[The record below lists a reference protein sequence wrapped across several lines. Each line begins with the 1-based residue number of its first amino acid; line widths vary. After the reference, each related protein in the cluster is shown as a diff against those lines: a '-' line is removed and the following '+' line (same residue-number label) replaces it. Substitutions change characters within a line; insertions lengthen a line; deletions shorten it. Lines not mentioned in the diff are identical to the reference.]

1 MGKYGYSIWY
11 QYLDGTRSQG
21 QSPVLPQSRHGQAWP
36 FLRGT
41 FATFLVV
48 APRQVGGM
56 LSLAT
61 RHAGNMDL
69 FGMLITSHEDTRI
82 HHMIFGK
89 QNESL
94 PAAQNGCSMF
104 SRSFLKH
111 DMGWQDSY
119 LVSFM
124 DFKSQDCREK
134 PQWKATVAFEEQA
147 MERYLHKS
155 YKSAVGSVIPRIPV
169 SKTRM

>member
-1 MGKYGYSIWY
+1 MIPVSWWY
-11 QYLDGTRSQG
+11 QVSRPIASLTAIEARPGVTLSAWHFCDVSGCFAATSRWHVEPGGDMLETWTCLD
-21 QSPVLPQSRHGQAWP
+21 
-36 FLRGT
+36 
-41 FATFLVV
+41 
-48 APRQVGGM
+48 
-56 LSLAT
+56 
-61 RHAGNMDL
+61 
-69 FGMLITSHEDTRI
+69 GMLIKSHEDTPI